1 MKGGTIPHN
10 PSPPSAPLPE
20 REGLGVGRPDRA
32 TDVPACGN
40 RPTPNPSLPGRGEAG
55 DHPQPRTISLSIN
68 TSWNLVN
75 FRSNLIARLQREGYA
90 VVALS
95 PLDAHSAALVAMG
108 VRHIPIAIDSKGV
121 SPIRDLLL
129 ALRYRRILKAVRPVA
144 FLGWT
149 IKPNI
154 YGSLAAHAL
163 GIPVINNIS
172 GLGTAFIKPGL
183 LTRIVQMLYR
193 AALARSATVFFQNR
207 HDRDL
212 FVTQRLVREAQT
224 LLLPG
229 SGIDL
234 AQFVPEP
241 FDETRPP
248 VFLMVARLLRDK
260 GVVEFAD
267 AARIVR
273 RTHPDVRFALLGF
286 LDVQNRTAI
295 DRATVEGWQREGI
308 LHYLGE
314 AADVRPH
321 LARSTAVVLPSYR
334 EGMPRS
340 LLEAAAMGRPLIAT
354 DVPGCTEIA
363 RAGEN
368 AVLCAPRDARSLA
381 DAMLT
386 LLDLDPGARAE
397 MGRCSREIAE
407 REFDVTVIE
416 ERYLAAIEQATDRR
430 PRF

>member
-1 MKGGTIPHN
+1 MKKTI
-10 PSPPSAPLPE
+10 
-20 REGLGVGRPDRA
+20 V
-32 TDVPACGN
+32 
-40 RPTPNPSLPGRGEAG
+40 
-55 DHPQPRTISLSIN
+55 LSIN
-68 TSWNLVN
+68 TSWNIVN
-75 FRSNLIARLQREGYA
+75 FRSNLIARLQREGYD

-95 PLDAHSAALVAMG
+95 PDDGHRAALVALG
-108 VRHIPIAIDSKGV
+108 VRHFPIEIDSKGL
-121 SPIRDLLL
+121 SPVRDLRL
-129 ALRYRRILKAVRPVA
+129 AARYYSILKALRPVA

-149 IKPNI
+149 IKPNV

-172 GLGTAFIKPGL
+172 GLGTAFIKIGL
-183 LTRIVQMLYR
+183 VTRVVRLLYR

-212 FVTQRLVREAQT
+212 FVAQRLVREART
-224 LLLPG
+224 ALLPG

-241 FDETRPP
+241 AGEGAPL
-248 VFLMVARLLRDK
+248 VLLMVARLLRDK

-273 RTHPDVRFALLGF
+273 ASRPDVEFHLLGF

-295 DRATVEGWQREGI
+295 NRATVQRWEQEGTMR
-308 LHYLGE
+308 YLGE

-321 LARSTAVVLPSYR
+321 LVRAAAVVLPSYR

-340 LLEAAAMGRPLIAT
+340 LLEAAAMGLPLIAT

-368 AVLCAPRDARSLA
+368 AFLCTVRDARSLA
-381 DAMLT
+381 DAMLAF
-386 LLDLDPGARAE
+386 LDLDAATRAA
-397 MGRCSREIAE
+397 MGRRSREIAE
-407 REFDVTVIE
+407 REFDVSVIE
-416 ERYLAAIEQATDRR
+416 ARYLEAIASATA
-430 PRF
+430 

>member
-1 MKGGTIPHN
+1 MSRGTETELN
-10 PSPPSAPLPE
+10 AES
-20 REGLGVGRPDRA
+20 G
-32 TDVPACGN
+32 
-40 RPTPNPSLPGRGEAG
+40 
-55 DHPQPRTISLSIN
+55 RTIVLSIN

-75 FRSNLIARLQREGYA
+75 FRSNLIARLQREGFS

-95 PLDAHSAALVAMG
+95 PLDEHSAALIAMG
-108 VRHIPIAIDSKGV
+108 VRHIAIAIDSKGL
-121 SPIRDLLL
+121 SPLRDLML
-129 ALRYRRILKAVRPVA
+129 AYRYWRIMKTVRPVA

-149 IKPNI
+149 IKPNV

-172 GLGTAFIKPGL
+172 GLGTAFIKLGPI
-183 LTRIVQMLYR
+183 TRVVQMLYR
-193 AALARSATVFFQNR
+193 TALARSATVFFQNR

-212 FVTQRLVREAQT
+212 FVMQRLVT
-224 LLLPG
+224 LARTVLLPG

-234 AQFVPEP
+234 AQFVPQPSKEASA
-241 FDETRPP
+241 P

-273 RTHPDVRFALLGF
+273 ETRDDVTFELLGF

-295 DRATVEGWQREGI
+295 DCEMVEGWQREGI

-321 LARSTAVVLPSYR
+321 LARATAVVLPSYR

-368 AVLCAPRDARSLA
+368 AFLCAARDARSLA
-381 DAMLT
+381 DAMLA
-386 LLDLDPGARAE
+386 LLDLGAAGRAK
-397 MGRCSREIAE
+397 MGRRSREIAE
-407 REFDVTVIE
+407 REFDVSVVET
-416 ERYLAAIEQATDRR
+416 RYLAAIRRATR
-430 PRF
+430 

>member
-1 MKGGTIPHN
+1 MPDKTI
-10 PSPPSAPLPE
+10 
-20 REGLGVGRPDRA
+20 
-32 TDVPACGN
+32 
-40 RPTPNPSLPGRGEAG
+40 
-55 DHPQPRTISLSIN
+55 IISIN
-68 TSWNLVN
+68 TSWNIVN
-75 FRSNLIARLQREGYA
+75 FRANLVSRLQREGYDI
-90 VVALS
+90 VAIA
-95 PLDAHSAALVAMG
+95 PRDAHSEALVALG
-108 VRHIPIAIDSKGV
+108 VRYFPIDIDSKGL
-121 SPIRDLLL
+121 SPVRDLKL
-129 ALRYRRILKAVRPVA
+129 AAAYLRILKQVRPVA

-149 IKPNI
+149 IKPNV

-172 GLGTAFIKPGL
+172 GLGTAFIKIGL
-183 LTRIVQMLYR
+183 VTRVVRMLYR

-207 HDRDL
+207 HDCDL
-212 FVTQRLVREAQT
+212 FVEQRLVRQGRTA
-224 LLLPG
+224 LLPG

-241 FDETRPP
+241 AGEGAPL

-273 RTHPDVRFALLGF
+273 ASRPDVECHLLGF

-295 DRATVEGWQREGI
+295 DRATVERWEEEGT
-308 LHYLGE
+308 LRYLGE

-321 LARSTAVVLPSYR
+321 LVRAAAVVLPSYR

-368 AVLCAPRDARSLA
+368 AFLCTVRDARSLA
-381 DAMLT
+381 DAMLAF
-386 LLDLDPGARAE
+386 LALDPAE
-397 MGRCSREIAE
+397 RTAMGRRSREIAE
-407 REFDVTVIE
+407 REFDVSVVE
-416 ERYLAAIEQATDRR
+416 ARYLEAIATATGGAPNRATAVAR
-430 PRF
+430 P

>member
-1 MKGGTIPHN
+1 MSRGAAPEL
-10 PSPPSAPLPE
+10 SA
-20 REGLGVGRPDRA
+20 RSG
-32 TDVPACGN
+32 
-40 RPTPNPSLPGRGEAG
+40 
-55 DHPQPRTISLSIN
+55 RTIVLSIN

-75 FRSNLIARLQREGYA
+75 FRSNLIARLQREGFA

-95 PLDAHSAALVAMG
+95 PLDEHSAALIAMG
-108 VRHIPIAIDSKGV
+108 VRHIAIDIDSKGL
-121 SPIRDLLL
+121 SPLRDLML
-129 ALRYRRILKAVRPVA
+129 AYRYWRIMKTVRPVA

-149 IKPNI
+149 IKPNV

-172 GLGTAFIKPGL
+172 GLGTAFIKLGPI
-183 LTRIVQMLYR
+183 TRVVQRLYR
-193 AALARSATVFFQNR
+193 TALARSATVFFQNR

-212 FVTQRLVREAQT
+212 FVTQRLVT
-224 LLLPG
+224 LARTVLLPG

-234 AQFVPEP
+234 AQFVPQPLEEAP
-241 FDETRPP
+241 AP

-267 AARIVR
+267 AARMVR
-273 RTHPDVRFALLGF
+273 QTRPDVTFELLGF

-295 DRATVEGWQREGI
+295 DREMVEGWQREGI

-321 LARSTAVVLPSYR
+321 LSRATAVVLPSYR

-368 AVLCAPRDARSLA
+368 AFLCAARDARSLA
-381 DAMLT
+381 DAMVA
-386 LLDLDPGARAE
+386 LLDLDSVGRAA
-397 MGRCSREIAE
+397 MGRRSREIAE
-407 REFDVTVIE
+407 REFDVSVVE
-416 ERYLAAIEQATDRR
+416 ARYLNAIARVIR
-430 PRF
+430 

>member
-1 MKGGTIPHN
+1 MSRGAAPEL
-10 PSPPSAPLPE
+10 SA
-20 REGLGVGRPDRA
+20 RSG
-32 TDVPACGN
+32 
-40 RPTPNPSLPGRGEAG
+40 
-55 DHPQPRTISLSIN
+55 RTIVLSIN

-75 FRSNLIARLQREGYA
+75 FRSNLIARLQREGFA

-95 PLDAHSAALVAMG
+95 PLDEHSAALIAMG
-108 VRHIPIAIDSKGV
+108 VRHIAIAIDSKGL
-121 SPIRDLLL
+121 SPLRDLML
-129 ALRYRRILKAVRPVA
+129 AYRYWRIMKTVRPVA

-149 IKPNI
+149 IKPNV

-172 GLGTAFIKPGL
+172 GLGTAFIKLGPI
-183 LTRIVQMLYR
+183 TRVVQRLYR
-193 AALARSATVFFQNR
+193 TALTRSATVFFQNR

-212 FVTQRLVREAQT
+212 FVTQRLVT
-224 LLLPG
+224 LARTVLLPG

-234 AQFVPEP
+234 AQFVPQPLEEAP
-241 FDETRPP
+241 AP

-273 RTHPDVRFALLGF
+273 QTRPDVTFELLGF

-295 DRATVEGWQREGI
+295 DREMVEGWQREGI

-321 LARSTAVVLPSYR
+321 LSRATAVVLPSYR

-368 AVLCAPRDARSLA
+368 AFLCAARDARSLA
-381 DAMLT
+381 DAMLA
-386 LLDLDPGARAE
+386 LLDLDPDARAA
-397 MGRCSREIAE
+397 MGRRSRELAE
-407 REFDVTVIE
+407 REFDVSVVE
-416 ERYLAAIEQATDRR
+416 ARYLAAITRATR
-430 PRF
+430 